1 MPAKPKLLIVQ
12 VAGLG
17 HTFARQHRIT
27 CRGAAMQPMETVF
40 PAVTCPVQASFRTAS
55 PPVAHGVFANG
66 FYDRTRRQTAF
77 WEQSSALVDGAR
89 IWEAFRAR
97 GRTVAMLFWQQ
108 SLGESVDILLSP
120 APIHKHHGGMIESCY
135 SQPVGLYERLCRQLG
150 RPFRLAHYWGP
161 FASARASQWIAEAT
175 AALLRMPG
183 LAPDL
188 CLTYLPV
195 LDYDLQRHGPEHS
208 SAARA
213 AEALRRQLALLEAA
227 ASEAGYEL
235 LVFGDYAIAPC
246 VRGAAFPNRALHDAG
261 WLATRRVAGRLYPDF
276 HASRAF
282 ALCDHE
288 TAQVYVRRP
297 DDMPAVRALL
307 ASVSGIERVLAADEP
322 SRPATPNPRAGELTL
337 LAAEGHWLAY
347 PWWLRRAE
355 APDYAGHV
363 DIHSKP
369 GYDPCELLLGWP
381 PGSVSLDPGR
391 IGGSHG
397 RAGAERKTCWAST
410 AISGNIATVVDL
422 ASHVKDW
429 LDRAQ

>member
-1 MPAKPKLLIVQ
+1 MRHRTDAKLLIVQ

-17 HTFARQHRIT
+17 HAFAQAHGIT
-27 CRGAAMQPMETVF
+27 CRGAAFQPMETVF
-40 PAVTCPVQASFRTAS
+40 PAVTCPVQATFRTATF
-55 PPVAHGVFANG
+55 PAAHGVVANG
-66 FYDRTRRQTAF
+66 FYDCARRQTAF

-135 SQPVGLYERLCRQLG
+135 SQPAGLYDRLCRQLG

-161 FASARASQWIAEAT
+161 FASARSSQWIAEAT
-175 AALLRMPG
+175 AALLRMPD

-188 CLTYLPV
+188 CFTYLPA
-195 LDYDLQRHGPEHS
+195 LDYDLQRYGPEHP

-213 AEALRRQLALLEAA
+213 AEALRGQLSLLDAA
-227 ASEAGYEL
+227 AADAGYEL

-246 VRGAAFPNRALHDAG
+246 ARGAIFPNRALCDTG
-261 WLATRRVAGRLYPDF
+261 WLATRRIGGRLYLDF

-288 TAQVYVRRP
+288 TAQIYVARP
-297 DDMPAVRALL
+297 DDVPAVQALL
-307 ASVSGIERVLAADEP
+307 AAVSGIERVLAADEQANVR
-322 SRPATPNPRAGELTL
+322 RPRTGELML
-337 LAAEGHWLAY
+337 LAADGYWLAY
-347 PWWLRRAE
+347 PWWHRRAE

-369 GYDPCELLLGWP
+369 GYDPCELFLGWP

-391 IGGSHG
+391 IRGSHG
-397 RAGAERKTCWAST
+397 RAGADRKTCWAST

-422 ASHVKDW
+422 ATHVKDW
-429 LDRAQ
+429 LSHAN